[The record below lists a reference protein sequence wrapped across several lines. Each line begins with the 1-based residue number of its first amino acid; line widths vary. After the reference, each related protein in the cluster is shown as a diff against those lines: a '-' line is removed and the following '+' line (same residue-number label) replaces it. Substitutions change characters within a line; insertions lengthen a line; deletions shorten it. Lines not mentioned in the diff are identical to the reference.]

1 MYTYSGCAC
10 SSGGAGGGPV
20 GQDAPTAD
28 RGSYATMNI
37 PTWWRA
43 TGGSQTAGGLPGYW
57 PPHPS
62 YAFGVGHHGS
72 LGIGGKRTRF
82 IKHLYSNRIF
92 LILRYV
98 FYNYSHY

>member
-1 MYTYSGCAC
+1 MCTYSGDAC

-20 GQDAPTAD
+20 GGDANPAD
-28 RGSYATMNI
+28 LGHYVTLTI
-37 PTWWRA
+37 PTSWRA

-62 YAFGVGHHGS
+62 YTFGVGFHGS

-82 IKHLYSNRIF
+82 VNAHFFNSTLS
-92 LILRYV
+92 ILQL
-98 FYNYSHY
+98 FT